1 MNRNPVVAGSFYPGD
16 SNILKKQIND
26 YLQKAIIKDDQ
37 GDILGVI
44 SPHAG
49 YVYSGQ
55 CAAFSFNALKKKDF
69 DLAVII
75 APSHR
80 FADFD
85 FSLDDCDEYLTP
97 LGGVKVAKDIVN
109 ELKDKYNMEI
119 SYYAN
124 NIEHSL
130 EVQLPFLQQIK
141 PDAKIVP
148 IILGEQSLENSR
160 RLSNILSEY
169 FKDKLD
175 STVFIISSDLSHY
188 YESEIAT
195 EMDTKIAKNLENMDI
210 NKMEDDLR
218 FGKVEACG
226 MGGILTLMNLAKE
239 LNYTEIIN
247 FDYRNSGDVSGDY
260 KQVVGYI
267 SSCVYK

>member
-16 SNILKKQIND
+16 SSVLKNQIND
-26 YLQKAIIKDDQ
+26 YLQKAIIKKDLK
-37 GDILGVI
+37 DILGVI

-55 CAAFSFNALKKKDF
+55 CAAFGFNALKKKNF

-85 FSLDDCDEYLTP
+85 FSLGDYDEYLTP
-97 LGGVKVAKDIVN
+97 LGGVKVAKSIVS
-109 ELKDKYNMEI
+109 ELIEKYNLGT

-130 EVQLPFLQQIK
+130 EVQLPFLQQIN

-148 IILGEQSLENSR
+148 IIMGEQTPNNSK
-160 RLSNILSEY
+160 RLAKILAEY
-169 FKDKLD
+169 FKDRIDK
-175 STVFIISSDLSHY
+175 TVFIISSDLSHY
-188 YESEIAT
+188 YDSETAT
-195 EMDTKIAKNLENMDI
+195 RMDTNIAENLENVDI
-210 NKMEDDLR
+210 DKMEKDMHQ
-218 FGKVEACG
+218 GKIEACG

-239 LNYTEIIN
+239 LNYTGITN
-247 FDYRNSGDVSGDY
+247 LDYRNSGEVSGDY
-260 KQVVGYI
+260 KQVVGYL